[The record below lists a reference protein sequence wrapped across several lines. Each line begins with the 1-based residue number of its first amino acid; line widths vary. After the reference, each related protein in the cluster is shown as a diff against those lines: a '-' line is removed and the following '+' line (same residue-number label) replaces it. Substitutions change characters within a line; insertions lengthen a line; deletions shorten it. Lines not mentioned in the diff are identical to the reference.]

1 MPEYLSHHAYSLLNI
16 PICCGS
22 MFALAFSSLVFFR
35 NGICF
40 FGRKQ
45 DAAEFEATIAKQNL
59 INCRVSTTRGM

>member
-22 MFALAFSSLVFFR
+22 MLALAFSSFFR

-59 INCRVSTTRGM
+59 INCRVVSTTRGM